1 MTGGGG
7 DPPSNSYSVLTG
19 ALTPRHFDRPR
30 QLTPLTPRQF
40 DKQDRGRYHGY
51 EECLIHAPAEATR
64 PWELKEALFL
74 EPKSIVVG

>member
-1 MTGGGG
+1 MQGIASYQTKSKVVRCPVTGGGG

-30 QLTPLTPRQF
+30 QLTGVTPRQF

-51 EECLIHAPAEATR
+51 EECLTTSATQ
-64 PWELKEALFL
+64 
-74 EPKSIVVG
+74 I